1 MTSFDACPKCSHPT
15 TPGALECPACGI
27 VYAKFRAPGTSRTPG
42 GDRGGDGDG
51 EPVNPYAPP
60 RSELIQ
66 EAMPE
71 PGAEGVDPK
80 LVGIG
85 GWLIL
90 PAIGL
95 VLGPLVGLIGLLVLV
110 SLFPQLSAEGHGG
123 VLTAEIL
130 AGLVLVLLQVYAA
143 TRFFGKKRN
152 LPAVMTVLYAAG
164 VAAAGILLA
173 IELTAGAQEFATES
187 GKQLARAMMAAVV
200 WVPYFHLSKRVQ
212 ATFVR

>member
-27 VYAKFRAPGTSRTPG
+27 VYAKYRQLGSARASDG
-42 GDRGGDGDG
+42 GG

-60 RSELIQ
+60 SSELVQ
-66 EAMPE
+66 EAAPE

-85 GWLIL
+85 GWLVL

-95 VLGPLVGLIGLLVLV
+95 VLGPLVGLIGLLVLLG
-110 SLFPQLSAEGHGG
+110 LFPELSAAGHGG

-152 LPAVMTVLYAAG
+152 LPTVMTVLYVGTVVAAG
-164 VAAAGILLA
+164 VLLV
-173 IELTAGAQEFATES
+173 IELAAGAQEFATES
-187 GKQLARAMMAAVV
+187 GKQLVRAVVAAAV